1 MASRHCLL
9 RMARTAA
16 LPHLHPCLP
25 LPTETTPQR
34 VHPHRREWAS
44 CTCRQAR
51 HHLHARRPCPLLL
64 LLGWRRQQRRRLRHG
79 VVLALYLA
87 LLRRN
92 SSSSS
97 SSSSK
102 HLPRRLCCCIP
113 LRNTGHLRAWATM
126 AVGRLQQLGVVS
138 VAALTEAMGEKACAL
153 RFKRR
158 ESVLAATLAVSR
170 MIPIVAAVAVLVLPT
185 AKGCAT
191 PFKTP
196 ARVLAGPLAS
206 TSTTS
211 LARHREPPR
220 VELVVV
226 ANSNAATV

>member
-97 SSSSK
+97 SSSK
-102 HLPRRLCCCIP
+102 HLPRRLCCRIP